1 MAKTKFSNLLTKKQ
15 FIIVI
20 TFFFILMYILHH
32 TFFTPNNYVGSSPQ
46 RFEITSGESLNSI
59 VENLYVRGIIP
70 NKTNMKIVAFI
81 YGAEKKIRAARYE
94 IPNGLNY
101 LELVELFLEGKADYL
116 TKVKVYEGATV
127 KSVVSALKL
136 DALIDSSA
144 FIETALSKSFL
155 DSLGIKANSV
165 EGYLFP
171 GEYVIYERSNPREV
185 INLFYNEFKK
195 FVHDSVIYTV
205 NRQKYSLHEIVTLA
219 SIVEGETNKISEMPA
234 IAGVY
239 YNRLRIGM
247 KLQADQPYAHLTSD
261 LRRLS
266 DLTDLR
272 QLLAALEGKEPPYTQ
287 EELDQIARAI
297 NASVNAHRDR
307 IDGGRGAYVK
317 EIMNEQVR
325 QALEEGRIS
334 DLDLFPPRRVTRV
347 AAQEGHLGEIEE
359 WLFAR
364 LEADEK
370 RKVVTITPRDVVP
383 ILFGKQNDQITQRM
397 VVEISTR
404 YPTLSRQALEAFCGE
419 KRMRR
424 PRINERISQDGIE
437 FAAWVSRGRWKVM
450 TTFNTPS
457 RTKGREA
464 IISVLIQQ
472 LRADPFF
479 QRKME

>member
-155 DSLGIKANSV
+155 DSLGIKGNSV

-247 KLQADQPYAHLTSD
+247 KLQADPTVQYIQPNGWKRLNHQD
-261 LRRLS
+261 LKL
-266 DLTDLR
+266 DNPYNTYKYFGLPPGPINNP
-272 QLLAALEGKEPPYTQ
+272 GKEALKAAFNPEKNKYLYFVADGSGGHSFAKNYSQ
-287 EELDQIARAI
+287 HLKLVREYRKWL
-297 NASVNAHRDR
+297 ASQ
-307 IDGGRGAYVK
+307 K
-317 EIMNEQVR
+317 EN
-325 QALEEGRIS
+325 
-334 DLDLFPPRRVTRV
+334 
-347 AAQEGHLGEIEE
+347 
-359 WLFAR
+359 
-364 LEADEK
+364 
-370 RKVVTITPRDVVP
+370 
-383 ILFGKQNDQITQRM
+383 
-397 VVEISTR
+397 
-404 YPTLSRQALEAFCGE
+404 
-419 KRMRR
+419 
-424 PRINERISQDGIE
+424 
-437 FAAWVSRGRWKVM
+437 
-450 TTFNTPS
+450 
-457 RTKGREA
+457 
-464 IISVLIQQ
+464 
-472 LRADPFF
+472 
-479 QRKME
+479 